1 MRLFGWVVRGGAP
14 RPMPREKW
22 RADWRRAV
30 ASLDTH
36 ALAELRERL
45 TSEFR
50 PDEDVELEQEML
62 EGFEALIGLVTN
74 LQQGSI
80 PIVETT
86 HRVVAHEVC
95 HYSAPA
101 SMPDDASSPAGRLLL
116 TRSRAVFVGAGAVT
130 KIPLH
135 AVSRIVDHERDL
147 LVARSDV
154 DAAYRFRFNTYADAL
169 SAGALARHLMKVLRR
184 NSRN

>member
-1 MRLFGWVVRGGAP
+1 MRLFGWVMRGGAR
-14 RPMPREKW
+14 RPTAREKW
-22 RADWRRAV
+22 RADWTQAV

-50 PDEDVELEQEML
+50 PDQDVELEQEML
-62 EGFEALIGLVTN
+62 EGFEALIALVTN

-80 PIVETT
+80 PVFETT

-154 DAAYRFRFNTYADAL
+154 DVVYRFRFNTYADAL
-169 SAGALARHLMKVLRR
+169 SAGALARHLMPKR
-184 NSRN
+184 